1 MGTVFGLF
9 GLSLL
14 LLFMGAP
21 VWVMFIIVLGA
32 GVVIGLIKAQQ
43 DRYYYDDYN
52 YNNRYNQNH
61 NQNHNQGRRNFFDE

>member
-32 GVVIGLIKAQQ
+32 GVVIGLVKAQQ
-43 DRYYYDDYN
+43 DRYYYEQQSRDYN
-52 YNNRYNQNH
+52 RNQPFNH
-61 NQNHNQGRRNFFDE
+61 NNERNNFFDE